1 MGQPAMIH
9 SAQWPSLSRY
19 HLLEHRAMGAP
30 SNSTNLTPAP
40 KIWWSNSLFFLFIHI
55 AAVLGIYYRP
65 PTVTPWPNLLLFFL
79 VWQLS
84 DFGWVNTLSVKTLM
98 FMLVRITIGY
108 HRLYSHRAFRAG
120 LPVRI
125 LLAALGS
132 AGFQGSIK
140 VSTVCSGAALCSV
153 LITIYS

>member
-1 MGQPAMIH
+1 MNGHPVRVLI
-9 SAQWPSLSRY
+9 PLV
-19 HLLEHRAMGAP
+19 RAMMGAL
-30 SNSTNLTPAP
+30 SNTKPTPAP
-40 KIWWSNSLFFLFIHI
+40 KIWWSNSLFFLSVHI
-55 AAVLGIYYRP
+55 AALLGIYYRP
-65 PTVTPWPNLLLFFL
+65 PAVTPWPNLLLFFL

-84 DFGWVNTLSVKTLM
+84 DFGWANISFIKTLV
-98 FMLVRITIGY
+98 FMLNRITIGY

-140 VSTVCSGAALCSV
+140 VRTTQSGAVLCSV
-153 LITIYS
+153 LIAIFY